1 MDKETDPVKTYELNK
16 FTKRAYWT
24 ASFAI
29 LLGLLA
35 ISPGILAGA
44 VEFESSPG
52 KEASSLGISGVIL
65 GFISLILAI
74 AARITATTTRERRM
88 QISFTMAKSS
98 FWLSV
103 VTIIVIVIAL
113 VLFIC
118 AFINALPILF

>member
-1 MDKETDPVKTYELNK
+1 MDKETEPVKTYELNK

-29 LLGLLA
+29 LLGLAFLA

-44 VEFESSPG
+44 VKSSPG

-65 GFISLILAI
+65 GFISLFLAI
-74 AARITATTTRERRM
+74 AARITATTARKRRM
-88 QISFTMAKSS
+88 QISLTMAKSG

-118 AFINALPILF
+118 AFMNVLPNYT

>member
-29 LLGLLA
+29 LLGLA
-35 ISPGILAGA
+35 IRILSGA
-44 VEFESSPG
+44 VESSPG

-74 AARITATTTRERRM
+74 VARITATTTRERRM
-88 QISFTMAKSS
+88 QISFIMAKSS

-103 VTIIVIVIAL
+103 VTMIVIIIAL

-118 AFINALPILF
+118 SWLNMLPNYN